1 MNLYADILSRSQRAN
16 FDIDELLD
24 DSSTFDFSR
33 PFLPDALARTDHLT
47 MLSARE
53 RIVFNQVR
61 AHAYL
66 SIFGLVEEFILP
78 FLLDHARTRLT
89 ASDAE
94 VRALLQFAGEEAKH
108 IDLFRRFQRTFTR
121 GFGTPCAVIGP
132 AHEIGRAVLAHEPL
146 AVALVILQIEWMTQ
160 AHYVESVKGDGAL
173 DPHFKELLRC
183 HWMEEAQHARV
194 DTLIVEQLAAPLSA
208 AQRARAL
215 DGYLDI
221 GAMIA
226 GGLAQ
231 QLELDIVAFEAKIG
245 RRLDPEAAA
254 ELRTIQLPANH
265 FTYLG
270 SGMLHPRFQRT
281 LAALGPELLA
291 RVQAVAPAFC

>member
-1 MNLYADILSRSQRAN
+1 MNLYADILHHSQRAN
-16 FDIDELLD
+16 FDIDDLLD
-24 DSSTFDFSR
+24 DTTAFDFSR
-33 PFLPDALARTDHLT
+33 PFLPDALARTQHLS
-47 MLSARE
+47 MLSPRE
-53 RIVFNQVR
+53 RVVFNQVR

-78 FLLDHARTRLT
+78 FLLDHARTRLN

-108 IDLFRRFQRTFTR
+108 IELFRRFQRTFAR
-121 GFGTPCAVIGP
+121 GFGVPCAVIGP

-146 AVALVILQIEWMTQ
+146 AVALAILQIEWMTQ
-160 AHYVESVKGDGAL
+160 SHYVESVKRDDSL
-173 DPHFKELLRC
+173 EPHFKELLRC
-183 HWMEEAQHARV
+183 HWMEEAQHARM
-194 DTLIVEQLAAPLSA
+194 DTLIVELLAAERSPDEL
-208 AQRARAL
+208 ARAL
-215 DGYLDI
+215 DGYLEI

-231 QLELDIVAFEAKIG
+231 QLELDILAFEAKIG

-291 RVQAVAPAFC
+291 RVQEVAPAFC